1 MNLNE
6 VKLILENMFFEV
18 LERQIKCTV
27 KLIFEEIVPSNSY
40 HIGIFIRHKN
50 NRQITCKQL
59 KRNDDSQNMSN
70 ESG

>member
-18 LERQIKCTV
+18 LERQIKCTI
-27 KLIFEEIVPSNSY
+27 KLIFAEIVLSNSY
-40 HIGIFIRHKN
+40 HIGIFIRYKN

-59 KRNDDSQNMSN
+59 KRTLKNDGSQNMSK
-70 ESG
+70 